1 MVAVNGVPV
10 VPRIWNDGSL
20 GPFGVLPTL
29 PENPVWL
36 LQATAQTA
44 IAAPIALIDR
54 ICMKCRIFPRVIT
67 ITLSA
72 LPLAAAVGP
81 GQRCYRGQG
90 TSRPGSSR
98 WSGT

>member
-36 LQATAQTA
+36 LQAAMQTA
-44 IAAPIALIDR
+44 SIAVVTPIDR
-54 ICMKCRIFPRVIT
+54 VRTKCLIVPLFIAIT
-67 ITLSA
+67 V
-72 LPLAAAVGP
+72 AARACCC
-81 GQRCYRGQG
+81 RRRG
-90 TSRPGSSR
+90 TSRRGSGR
-98 WSGT
+98 WSGTSELASEWQ